1 MTNRDFSDPRA
12 TEQRNPRTERIDVA
26 SSLEI
31 VDLMNAEDATIAKV
45 VHGERERIAA
55 AIDLIV
61 AAFRAGGRLVYVGA
75 GTSRPPGGLD
85 AAECPPPVGGP
96 PALVGGG
103 VARGGPAA
111 GERAGG
117 RGGAGDA
124 GG

>member
-75 GTSRPPGGLD
+75 GTTRPPRGPRAARSPPPFERESTPLKSRP
-85 AAECPPPVGGP
+85 
-96 PALVGGG
+96 
-103 VARGGPAA
+103 RYNSY
-111 GERAGG
+111 G
-117 RGGAGDA
+117 RFFF
-124 GG
+124 